1 MKDLSVT
8 QQYLLCA
15 LKKNGRLP
23 IFGIEKTVC
32 LSASGVLELLM
43 EEVLAFDGK
52 KLTIRTS
59 LPAEKAYLHPVY
71 EMVEKKQPVKFEK
84 VVEYFSVTLTDKH
97 LRELIDR
104 VGESLAEAGCVRR
117 EKGGLLGE
125 RNLYIPEESAVDA
138 IVQNIRAE
146 ILEDGALSEDIVALT
161 ALLNKSG
168 DLQKYFSAY
177 EKNDLKRRLRE
188 IKENPQN
195 EMIQRV
201 SEYINTLF
209 AMIIVAS
216 T

>member
-59 LPAEKAYLHPVY
+59 LPAEKAYLYPVY
-71 EMVEKKQPVKFEK
+71 EVVEKKQPVKFEK
-84 VVEYFSVTLTDKH
+84 VVEYFSVTFTDKH
-97 LRELIDR
+97 LHELIDR

-125 RNLYIPEESAVDA
+125 RNLYVPEESAVDA

-177 EKNDLKRRLRE
+177 EKNALKRRLRE

>member
-188 IKENPQN
+188 IK
-195 EMIQRV
+195 R
-201 SEYINTLF
+201 TRK
-209 AMIIVAS
+209 
-216 T
+216 TK

>member
-15 LKKNGRLP
+15 LKKNGKLP
-23 IFGIEKTVC
+23 ILGIEKTVC

-43 EEVLAFDGK
+43 EDVLAFDGK